1 MVGSFTL
8 REVFEAMEID
18 AVSDLDIKREKEPAR
33 KNSGTRWIKQ
43 LTTIVWNHIYQVW
56 LERNVARHG
65 KEEEE
70 KSVLGLLT
78 RFRHWAE
85 HYLYI

>member
-1 MVGSFTL
+1 MMESSPL

-43 LTTIVWNHIYQVW
+43 LTTIVWNHIYQV
-56 LERNVARHG
+56 
-65 KEEEE
+65 
-70 KSVLGLLT
+70 
-78 RFRHWAE
+78 
-85 HYLYI
+85 